1 MRNSVV
7 MNRMNVSGIHDQRYG
22 IKDKYFWDCREQRA
36 SETFSVVCACF
47 RIKAL
52 VFKPLWLTTLL
63 RFADE
68 TLHIFHLLV
77 DLQKKTLLIFL
88 YFSLNFS
95 HVLNTFV
102 RPWQ

>member
-1 MRNSVV
+1 M
-7 MNRMNVSGIHDQRYG
+7 
-22 IKDKYFWDCREQRA
+22 
-36 SETFSVVCACF
+36 
-47 RIKAL
+47 
-52 VFKPLWLTTLL
+52 WLTTVL
-63 RFADE
+63 RFADQ

-88 YFSLNFS
+88 SFSLNFS